1 MKIWSKIRQNSG
13 KKQTAPKKHTD
24 IISALEEIESKT
36 KAHLKIDLPN
46 DVAEQVKRFLN
57 EKGSPLERRYC
68 FTLNLWIIRRNTR
81 GVETA

>member
-36 KAHLKIDLPN
+36 KAHLKID
-46 DVAEQVKRFLN
+46 
-57 EKGSPLERRYC
+57 
-68 FTLNLWIIRRNTR
+68 FTQRCS
-81 GVETA
+81 GAG